1 MLIYKVL
8 PRAEWEKVV
17 EAYDGSAD
25 DKRDGFIHL
34 STRAQLAGTLAKH
47 YAGQTGLLLLAVEA
61 ESLGAGLKWE
71 LAPKRG
77 EDFPHL
83 YAPLHKSAVT
93 WAAPLN
99 RDASG
104 EFLLPPE

>member
-1 MLIYKVL
+1 MLIYKVIL
-8 PRAEWEKVV
+8 RVEWDSVTTT
-17 EAYDGSAD
+17 YDGSAD
-25 DKRDGFIHL
+25 DRRDGFIHF
-34 STRAQLAGTLAKH
+34 STHAQLASTLAKH
-47 YAGQTGLLLLAVEA
+47 YAGQTGLMLLAVEA
-61 ESLGAGLKWE
+61 DSLGPALKWE

-77 EDFPHL
+77 EEFPHL
-83 YAPLHKSAVT
+83 YKPLAKSDVK